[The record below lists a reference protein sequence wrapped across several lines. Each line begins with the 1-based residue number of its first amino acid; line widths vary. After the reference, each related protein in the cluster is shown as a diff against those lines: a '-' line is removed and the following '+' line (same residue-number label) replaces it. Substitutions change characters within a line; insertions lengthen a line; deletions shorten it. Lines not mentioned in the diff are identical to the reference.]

1 MSAGAAPPAVLFVCW
16 GNICR
21 SPMAERVARGHASRD
36 GLRGVTFS
44 SAGISAEEAG
54 HPIDPRAAEV
64 LQAAGYD
71 ASGHVAHRVKP
82 EEVRAAALVIGM
94 ETLHLNR
101 LRTLVPDVEHLYLL
115 TDFNPDAIP
124 GSEVPD
130 PWYGTAHDFTETLAS
145 IEAAMPALM
154 RRVRELPR

>member
-1 MSAGAAPPAVLFVCW
+1 
-16 GNICR
+16 
-21 SPMAERVARGHASRD
+21 MAERVARGHAARD
-36 GLRGVTFS
+36 GVRGVTFS

-64 LQAAGYD
+64 LRAAGYD
-71 ASGHVAHRVKP
+71 TSGHVAHRVTAD
-82 EEVRAAALVIGM
+82 EVHAAGLVIGM

-101 LRTLVPDVEHLYLL
+101 IRSLVPDAQHLYLL
-115 TDFNPDAIP
+115 TDFNPNAIP

-130 PWYGTAHDFTETLAS
+130 PWYGTASDFTETLAS

-154 RRVRELPR
+154 RRVRQLPR